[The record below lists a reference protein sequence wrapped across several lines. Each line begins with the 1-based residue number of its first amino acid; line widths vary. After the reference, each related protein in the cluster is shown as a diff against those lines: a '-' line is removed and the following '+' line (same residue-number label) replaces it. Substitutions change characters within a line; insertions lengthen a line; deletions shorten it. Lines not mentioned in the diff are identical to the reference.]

1 MSLNIRQWDGKFLA
15 SFNNNSTT
23 RKALASGNNWSMRA
37 AQAVAQDIER
47 AQKQIIA
54 CAPADMSSE
63 EVMLE
68 FGERFDE
75 EVLYLQDSLADYNDD

>member
-1 MSLNIRQWDGKFLA
+1 
-15 SFNNNSTT
+15 
-23 RKALASGNNWSMRA
+23 MRA

-68 FGERFDE
+68 FGDRFNE
-75 EVLYLQDSLADYNDD
+75 EVLYLQDSLVDYNDD